1 MTCLRLLLLRAY
13 PQVERVFLKL
23 IAAGLVGLATVSSA
37 QAAGGAHIVDDAG
50 VEIPGVCHL
59 ETWVSRHNTE
69 GGLVNLA
76 PACTF
81 EPLPYIE
88 FGAAAQR
95 TWGAGADTTIGP
107 ALKLN
112 LRPLDTGIGFGIIG
126 AAAWSVSTGQAETAS
141 LILPVS
147 FQLHE
152 RVRANIN
159 VGWHYLHAEQ
169 RQNQAFVGA
178 QIEADITRDLTLMA
192 EAFTRDEGRPGAQVG
207 LRWNPGRGN
216 VDVDLLSGWRT
227 DGLTP
232 WTITLGV
239 TIRR

>member
-1 MTCLRLLLLRAY
+1 MLFLSSILPRATTRAEK
-13 PQVERVFLKL
+13 VILNLV
-23 IAAGLVGLATVSSA
+23 AGGLMGLATVSSA
-37 QAAGGAHIVDDAG
+37 QAAGGPHVVDDAG
-50 VEIPGVCHL
+50 VETPGVCHL

-81 EPLPYIE
+81 ESLPYIE

-95 TWGAGADTTIGP
+95 TWGPGADTTIGP

-112 LRPLDTGIGFGIIG
+112 LRPLDTGIGFGVIG
-126 AAAWSVSTGQAETAS
+126 TAAWSVSTGQAETAS
-141 LILPVS
+141 VILPVS

-159 VGWHYLHAEQ
+159 VGWHYLRAQ
-169 RQNQAFVGA
+169 PRQNQAFVGA
-178 QIEADITRDLTLMA
+178 QIEADIARDLTLMA
-192 EAFTRDEGRPGAQVG
+192 EAFTRDEGRPGAQIG
-207 LRWNPGRGN
+207 LRWTPGRGN

-227 DGLTP
+227 DGATP
-232 WTITLGV
+232 WTITLGITV
-239 TIRR
+239 RR

>member
-1 MTCLRLLLLRAY
+1 MTFLRPLLLPANA
-13 PQVERVFLKL
+13 QVKRFLFKL
-23 IAAGLVGLATVSSA
+23 IATGLFGLATVSSA

-50 VEIPGVCHL
+50 VETPGVCHL
-59 ETWVSRHNTE
+59 ETWVSRHSTE
-69 GGLVNLA
+69 GGLLNLA

-81 EPLPYIE
+81 ESVPYIE

-95 TWGAGADTTIGP
+95 TWGPGADTTLGP

-112 LRPLDTGIGFGIIG
+112 LRPLDTGIGFGVIG
-126 AAAWSVSTGQAETAS
+126 TAAWSVGTGQVETAS

-159 VGWHYLHAEQ
+159 VGWHYLRTHP

-178 QIEADITRDLTLMA
+178 QIEADIARDLSVMA

-207 LRWNPGRGN
+207 LRWNPNRGN

-227 DGLTP
+227 DGVTP